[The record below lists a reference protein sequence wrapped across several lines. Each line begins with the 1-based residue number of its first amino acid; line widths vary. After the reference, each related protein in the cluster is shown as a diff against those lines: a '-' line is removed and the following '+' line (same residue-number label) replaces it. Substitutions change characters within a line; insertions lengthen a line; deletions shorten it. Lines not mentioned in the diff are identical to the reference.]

1 MLEYVVEIGYKKFDF
16 KDKND
21 AVIFAEI
28 AKLHNEDRDVSVSI
42 LLNWSEPEVK
52 YVDE

>member
-1 MLEYVVEIGYKKFDF
+1 MLEYVVEIGYKKFNF

-42 LLNWSEPEVK
+42 LLNWSDPEV
-52 YVDE
+52 VDLDD